1 MSRMLISKCVPKTVK
16 KMHSKSIKAE
26 RINFV
31 KSFDE
36 NLSRMQNKNAKKL
49 AKTNKN
55 YVLYNKKEAVG
66 AAANH
71 LVVQEDFFKLTKAP
85 LEK

>member
-1 MSRMLISKCVPKTVK
+1 MLISKCVPKTVK

-36 NLSRMQNKNAKKL
+36 NLGRMQNKNSKKL
-49 AKTNKN
+49 TKTNKN
-55 YVLYNKKEAVG
+55 FVFYNKKEAMRATV
-66 AAANH
+66 NPYVSH
-71 LVVQEDFFKLTKAP
+71 EDFFKLTKAP
-85 LEK
+85 LDK

>member
-1 MSRMLISKCVPKTVK
+1 MLISKCVPKTVK

-36 NLSRMQNKNAKKL
+36 NLNRMQNKNGKKL
-49 AKTNKN
+49 TKTFKN
-55 YVLYNKKEAVG
+55 FVFYNKKEAIRATV
-66 AAANH
+66 NH
-71 LVVQEDFFKLTKAP
+71 LVSH
-85 LEK
+85 